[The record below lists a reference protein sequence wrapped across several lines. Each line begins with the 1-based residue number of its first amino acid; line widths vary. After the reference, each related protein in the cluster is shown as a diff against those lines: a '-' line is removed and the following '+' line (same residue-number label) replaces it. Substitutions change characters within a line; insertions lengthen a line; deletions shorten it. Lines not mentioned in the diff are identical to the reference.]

1 MLQKERQSGVE
12 RDAPLSRN
20 FERTVSLVETT
31 DSGQLT
37 EQIKSMMDST
47 ENYIT
52 KKVGQDLGHSFARFV
67 EKKLELW
74 I

>member
-1 MLQKERQSGVE
+1 MLQKEWQSGVE
-12 RDAPLSRN
+12 RDVPLSHN

-52 KKVGQDLGHSFARFV
+52 KKSGTRFRAFICKV
-67 EKKLELW
+67 C
-74 I
+74 